1 MKGLDQA
8 RDALS
13 RGIETQHQPLSA
25 TAQEQFSKPKDIP
38 TLIKE

>member
-1 MKGLDQA
+1 MKGLDHQA
-8 RDALS
+8 TPSPKAS
-13 RGIETQHQPLSA
+13 KPLSA